1 MRARKYLNQ
10 LVPLQLDLLSNEKA
24 GKQPPGE
31 SNSDPGLLAYY
42 LPF

>member
-10 LVPLQLDLLSNEKA
+10 LVPLQLDLLSTEKA
-24 GKQPPGE
+24 GIKPPGE
-31 SNSDPGLLAYY
+31 SDSDPGLLAYY